1 MRHYAVT
8 NLCALSGV
16 SRQAFYKHDDDLL
29 FRRLTLEQFVVQFVR
44 SVREKDPQMGA
55 DNLWRMYQNR
65 FSEEYR
71 VGRDAFRSILHE
83 RGLNVRQRKRATRT
97 TDSRHNLPVYPNLV
111 KNVIPMCPNQI
122 WVSDITYIPIED
134 PTTHLGYRFCF
145 LTIIM
150 DAYSKRIVG
159 WYVAPTLETAY
170 CIKALRMAIGTLPE
184 GFDETLIHHSD
195 RGCQYASADY
205 IKVLT
210 RSHITPSMTESGNP
224 KDNAMAERINST
236 VKNELL
242 HGHTF
247 TGIKQVTEAVKKAVL
262 FYNKERPHSS
272 IDYHTPDEAH
282 AMQGEMKRHW
292 HSWRE
297 DAIKRQ
303 KATAI

>member
-8 NLCALSGV
+8 DLCALSGV
-16 SRQAFYKHDDDLL
+16 TRQAFYKRDDNLL
-29 FRRLTLEQFVVQFVR
+29 FRRLAIEQFVVQFVLGIR
-44 SVREKDPQMGA
+44 AKDPQIGA
-55 DNLWRMYQNR
+55 DKLWLMYRDR
-65 FSEEYR
+65 FSDEYR
-71 VGRDAFRSILHE
+71 VGRDVFRSILHE
-83 RGLNVRQRKRATRT
+83 RGLNVRQRQRATRT
-97 TDSRHNLPVYPNLV
+97 TDSRHDLPVYPNLV
-111 KNVIPMCPNQI
+111 KNVIPMRPNQI

-134 PTTHLGYRFCF
+134 PTARLGYRFCF

-159 WYVAPTLETAY
+159 WYVAPTLEAVY
-170 CIKALRMAIGTLPE
+170 SIKALKMAIGTLPE
-184 GFDETLIHHSD
+184 GFDDTLIHHSD

-210 RSHITPSMTESGNP
+210 RSHVTPSMTESGNP

-236 VKNELL
+236 VKNEML
-242 HGHTF
+242 HGQTF
-247 TGIKQVTEAVKKAVL
+247 TSLRQVTEAVKNAVQ
-262 FYNKERPHSS
+262 FYNEERPHSS

-282 AMQGEMKRHW
+282 TMQGEMKRHW

-303 KATAI
+303 NAVAI